1 MDRGL
6 DAVNIAKPLIFYH
19 FLISEIHNK
28 KDDHAIA
35 IQQVAAQVHG
45 CLGQD
50 LDRQSFSDAAD

>member
-1 MDRGL
+1 
-6 DAVNIAKPLIFYH
+6 LIDIDCLSTNLVASFPT
-19 FLISEIHNK
+19 K

-50 LDRQSFSDAAD
+50 LDRQSFSDAVG

>member
-1 MDRGL
+1 MTKAKAPL
-6 DAVNIAKPLIFYH
+6 KLVAFDAAKYL
-19 FLISEIHNK
+19 

-45 CLGQD
+45 YWGQD